1 MRILTTLAMSLISLS
16 AFAGHPASDAV
27 ANFFEEA
34 ERIQNGSAASRPA
47 KICNLIKSGLE
58 HRQIAQ
64 RLLGRY
70 ASSADKNGVN
80 DFLKNSPS
88 IMVTKAMPQIQ
99 KLVGKSGSWEVD
111 PQASA
116 RGNGY
121 FAVSVRVTSEGKSYN
136 AKALVSPNMKVSDVE
151 YWGFS
156 GVNYASDKLVQ
167 DIDKHRNTNA
177 PVTAYMKELRSQKDW
192 INCP

>member
-1 MRILTTLAMSLISLS
+1 MRILTTLALSLISLS

-27 ANFFEEA
+27 ANLFEEA

-47 KICNLIKSGLE
+47 KVCNLIKSSLE

-99 KLVGKSGSWEVD
+99 KLVGKSGSWQVD

-136 AKALVSPNMKVSDVE
+136 AKALVSPNMKISDVE

-167 DIDKHRNTNA
+167 DIDKHRNTGA

-192 INCP
+192 ITCP

>member
-1 MRILTTLAMSLISLS
+1 MRILVSLALSLVSLS

-34 ERIQNGSAASRPA
+34 ERIQSGSAASRPA
-47 KICNLIKSGLE
+47 KVCRLIQSSLE

-70 ASSADKNGVN
+70 ASSNDKNGVN
-80 DFLKNSPS
+80 DFLRSSPS
-88 IMVTKAMPQIQ
+88 IMVTKAMPEIQ
-99 KLVGKSGSWEVD
+99 KLVGKSGSYFVD
-111 PQASA
+111 PSAVA

-121 FAVSVRVTSEGKSYN
+121 FAVSVRVNTDGKSYN
-136 AKALVSPNMKVSDVE
+136 AKALVSPNMKISDVE

-156 GVNYASDKLVQ
+156 GVNYASDKLVK
-167 DIDKHRNTNA
+167 DIDKHRNTGA

>member
-1 MRILTTLAMSLISLS
+1 MRILVTLALSLFSLS

-34 ERIQNGSAASRPA
+34 ERIQNSSAAARPG
-47 KICNLIKSGLE
+47 KICRLVESAVE

-70 ASSADKNGVN
+70 ASSSDKAGVN
-80 DFLKNSPS
+80 DFVRNSPS
-88 IMVTKAMPQIQ
+88 VMVTKAMPQIQ
-99 KLVGKSGSWEVD
+99 KLVGKSGSYSVD
-111 PQASA
+111 PSASA

-121 FAVSVRVTSEGKSYN
+121 FAVSVSVTADGKTYN
-136 AKALVSPNMKVSDVE
+136 AKALVSPNMKISDVE

-156 GVNYASDKLVQ
+156 GVNYASDKLVKE
-167 DIDKHRNTNA
+167 IDQHSGSKT
-177 PVTAYMKELRSQKDW
+177 PVSAYMKELRSQKDW
-192 INCP
+192 VNCP